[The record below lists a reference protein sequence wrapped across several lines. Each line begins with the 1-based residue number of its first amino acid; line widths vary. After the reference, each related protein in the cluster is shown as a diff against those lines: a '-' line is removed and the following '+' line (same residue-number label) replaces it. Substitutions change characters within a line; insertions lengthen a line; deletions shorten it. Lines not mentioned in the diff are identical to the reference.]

1 MATISIVYWR
11 DIPAQVIVAEGRK
24 KAKRQLSDHFQEAI
38 DSAAMRAG
46 CHGTDDY
53 LTGWRKSSPEPCGPD
68 IEAEATAAV
77 TRLESDYDEIRL
89 TGLINNK
96 GRKTA

>member
-1 MATISIVYWR
+1 MASATIVYWR

-24 KAKRQLSDHFQEAI
+24 KAKRQLGDHFQETI

-53 LTGWRKSSPEPCGPD
+53 LNDWRKGPPEPCGPD
-68 IEAEATAAV
+68 MEAEADTIAA
-77 TRLESDYDEIRL
+77 RINADYDEVRL
-89 TGLINNK
+89 TDLINNK
-96 GRKTA
+96 GRETA

>member
-1 MATISIVYWR
+1 MASMTIVYWR
-11 DIPAQVIVAEGRK
+11 DIPAQVIVAAGRK
-24 KAKRQLSDHFQEAI
+24 KARRQLADHFQVAI

-53 LTGWRKSSPEPCGPD
+53 LNDWRRGQPVPCGD
-68 IEAEATAAV
+68 DLEAEVAAV
-77 TRLESDYDEIRL
+77 AESIETDYDEIRL

-96 GRKTA
+96 GRE

>member
-1 MATISIVYWR
+1 MATLSIVYWR

-24 KAKRQLSDHFQEAI
+24 KAKRQLADHFQEAI

-53 LTGWRKSSPEPCGPD
+53 LADWRKSSPEPCGPD
-68 IEAEATAAV
+68 IETEASAAV
-77 TRLESDYDEIRL
+77 TRIETGYDGIRL
-89 TGLINNK
+89 AELIDNK
-96 GRKTA
+96 GRETA